1 MYAGQVWAVL
11 KGGLLVSE
19 KDVLG
24 TDSFRQPDW
33 FRDNDGTLK
42 PLLDSCNALFA
53 HWLQSQCC

>member
-1 MYAGQVWAVL
+1 MYADQVWAVL

-19 KDVLG
+19 KDV
-24 TDSFRQPDW
+24 